1 MGALLLSIPVSYHIM
16 LLCCSVPCGL
26 RKPKTSRAYATSQDG
41 GATYLN
47 TRSRFRYRMSLLSLP
62 DELLLHL
69 LKALHIKDLL
79 SMRSV
84 SIDVTIHQCIAILG
98 PAIRIYPSN
107 FSDSY
112 CDTTSGASSHV
123 SRCKGLVAKWSVI
136 IDRVAL
142 IVMVECCQV
151 VGYN

>member
-1 MGALLLSIPVSYHIM
+1 MTVLSIPVSYHIL

-98 PAIRIYPSN
+98 PAIYIYRIN

-112 CDTTSGASSHV
+112 RDTTSHHV
-123 SRCKGLVAKWSVI
+123 SRCNGLVTKWSVI
-136 IDRVAL
+136 IDRFAL
-142 IVMVECCQV
+142 IVSVECCQV
-151 VGYN
+151 VVYN

>member
-1 MGALLLSIPVSYHIM
+1 MTVLSIPVSYHIM

-26 RKPKTSRAYATSQDG
+26 RKPKTSRAHATSQDG

-69 LKALHIKDLL
+69 LKSLHIKDLL

-98 PAIRIYPSN
+98 PAIRIYILVILVIRIAIPQAARHHMYRDARVLLPSGR
-107 FSDSY
+107 
-112 CDTTSGASSHV
+112 TG
-123 SRCKGLVAKWSVI
+123 RL
-136 IDRVAL
+136 
-142 IVMVECCQV
+142 
-151 VGYN
+151 